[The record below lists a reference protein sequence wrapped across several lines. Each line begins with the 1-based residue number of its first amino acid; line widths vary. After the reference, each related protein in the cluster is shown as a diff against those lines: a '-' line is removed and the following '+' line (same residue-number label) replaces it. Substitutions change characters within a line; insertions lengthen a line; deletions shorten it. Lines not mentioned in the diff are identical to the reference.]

1 MWRLLVVHFTPRP
14 RAVRLTTEQHL
25 NAVTAVTDAEVLSYN
40 GVHGPPPW
48 LRHLKFD
55 AVVLHT
61 TFLAVR
67 WNPWFE
73 QWKRRSEW
81 LGDVEA
87 LKIALPQDE
96 YDRAHLL
103 DDWLDELG
111 VSVVGTVLDAAHRDE
126 LYPIVSQKAAFYD
139 VLTGYVDDE
148 AAERVAG
155 RIVPLRDRPID
166 IVYRARRLPYWYG
179 SHGQLKHRIGEVA
192 AELAPAHG
200 ISTDISTRAPETVLG
215 DAWLDFLGSG
225 RATVGVESGVSVLD
239 RRGEIQRQMQE
250 LLREEPAL
258 TFEEASQRMP
268 PGWDDYR
275 FFAVSPRHFEA
286 VATKT
291 AQILVE
297 GSYSGAFEAGRHFIP
312 VKRDL
317 SDIDAALEQ
326 AGDARLLEELT
337 ERAYE
342 DVFLSG
348 RYSGAR
354 LTETIEHMLSEHARP
369 ARGAHTP
376 FALAGPVAGME
387 AAVERV
393 VVEPLANV
401 LRVGG
406 DGYGEMLAALRL
418 LAVEPVTRRLLAD
431 YLRSSQTREHVS
443 PREALRD
450 LLSVGLMRRAQSGR
464 TFDGTSFR
472 VGAKLDTGQR
482 RIVLTSR
489 LPGEDQESEA
499 FPRARL
505 EELLRGGVW
514 DFSWDHSAVG
524 MSAAYPLAG
533 ARTVELPLRGG
544 KRPLP
549 LLNWLAREQPGHVAK
564 AVAPLAVTRS

>member
-239 RRGEIQRQMQE
+239 RRGEIQRQMQ
-250 LLREEPAL
+250 
-258 TFEEASQRMP
+258 
-268 PGWDDYR
+268 
-275 FFAVSPRHFEA
+275 
-286 VATKT
+286 
-291 AQILVE
+291 
-297 GSYSGAFEAGRHFIP
+297 
-312 VKRDL
+312 
-317 SDIDAALEQ
+317 
-326 AGDARLLEELT
+326 
-337 ERAYE
+337 
-342 DVFLSG
+342 
-348 RYSGAR
+348 
-354 LTETIEHMLSEHARP
+354 
-369 ARGAHTP
+369 
-376 FALAGPVAGME
+376 
-387 AAVERV
+387 
-393 VVEPLANV
+393 
-401 LRVGG
+401 
-406 DGYGEMLAALRL
+406 
-418 LAVEPVTRRLLAD
+418 
-431 YLRSSQTREHVS
+431 
-443 PREALRD
+443 
-450 LLSVGLMRRAQSGR
+450 
-464 TFDGTSFR
+464 
-472 VGAKLDTGQR
+472 
-482 RIVLTSR
+482 
-489 LPGEDQESEA
+489 
-499 FPRARL
+499 
-505 EELLRGGVW
+505 
-514 DFSWDHSAVG
+514 
-524 MSAAYPLAG
+524 
-533 ARTVELPLRGG
+533 
-544 KRPLP
+544 
-549 LLNWLAREQPGHVAK
+549 
-564 AVAPLAVTRS
+564 